1 MLLITIL
8 IKCVGGLSNMRPL
21 YVLLNWLDKYRIGTK
36 NEPLHNPTQV
46 SEFKKLNEAAIR
58 YAERSERCLNSKSNL
73 LVMLLTRCKLHFLSV
88 SIVWKC

>member
-1 MLLITIL
+1 MDYISVCYYVAYYHFD
-8 IKCVGGLSNMRPL
+8 KCVGGLSNMRPL

-58 YAERSERCLNSKSNL
+58 YAERSEK
-73 LVMLLTRCKLHFLSV
+73 MFEQQKA
-88 SIVWKC
+88 I